1 MESPRTS
8 TLSRGYRIVL
18 CKEIPVY
25 KVNTKKISDKS
36 PLFTITTNMPTVL
49 DLLLKEL
56 IDTYLLTV
64 DHPVDLCQE
73 FRLQLVLRVL
83 LYLVRSLHPQ
93 QLLLLQSLWKP
104 NHQQTH
110 LTTSGSWLSW

>member
-1 MESPRTS
+1 MT
-8 TLSRGYRIVL
+8 
-18 CKEIPVY
+18 VY
-25 KVNTKKISDKS
+25 KTLAKDHNLFINKEQNNCSEHLINIEKS
-36 PLFTITTNMPTVL
+36 PLFTITTNLPTIL